1 MEDLL
6 KLLTTSFAI
15 PVATSIITTLTTLFV
30 KRRME
35 QRKWRREDYLSANN
49 AVASA
54 CAEVAFWESAPHSLY
69 QKGVTMKTVAD
80 AAVKAPKETSELLN
94 RLLDELRKESPV
106 VRDVSFIRSLI
117 VQTLREENETSKQN
131 QKPRRK
137 NPSKKK

>member
-6 KLLTTSFAI
+6 KSLTTSFAI

-49 AVASA
+49 AVSSA
-54 CAEVAFWESAPHSLY
+54 CSEVTLWETMPHSLH
-69 QKGVTMKTVAD
+69 QKGVALKAVA
-80 AAVKAPKETSELLN
+80 AAIVKAPPETSK
-94 RLLDELRKESPV
+94 LLDNLLVELRKEKP
-106 VRDVSFIRSLI
+106 DIRAVGFFRGAI
-117 VQTLREENETSKQN
+117 AQTLRAENDASKQN